1 MQPNS
6 DKKTTLYSSEY
17 TPPDRSAKLR
27 LIAFAVISDG
37 HYRLRMYCKIDGDTW
52 HHSYASSRL
61 WLITTRITSRE
72 PR

>member
-6 DKKTTLYSSEY
+6 DKKTTPYSSEY
-17 TPPDRSAKLR
+17 TPPDHREELR
-27 LIAFAVISDG
+27 LIAFVVISDG
-37 HYRLRMYCKIDGDTW
+37 RCRLRMYCKIDGDTW
-52 HHSYASSRL
+52 HHFCVSSRL